1 MRVDEAVCAIRP
13 GTDVVRHARMLA
25 RVHNAL
31 LSGDRPPA
39 DPRRL
44 VARSWMRARAQGV
57 DPDLGDPPGPLAA
70 DEVEQRRVRS
80 RCSACCR
87 SSAPR

>member
-57 DPDLGDPPGPLAA
+57 DPDLGDPPGPLPA
-70 DEVEQRRVRS
+70 DEVE
-80 RCSACCR
+80 
-87 SSAPR
+87 